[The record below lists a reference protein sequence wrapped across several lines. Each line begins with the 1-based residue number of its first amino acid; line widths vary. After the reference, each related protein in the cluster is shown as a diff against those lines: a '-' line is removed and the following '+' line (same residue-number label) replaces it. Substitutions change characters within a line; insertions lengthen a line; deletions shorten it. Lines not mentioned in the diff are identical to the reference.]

1 MAVDQQIP
9 QRQTMY
15 VVQTSDKRRG
25 IALVLCLIGFLG
37 IGGLQHF
44 YTGRIIMGLIYFFTF
59 GLFFLG
65 TIISLLYILTG
76 GFKDNVGAPL
86 REW

>member
-1 MAVDQQIP
+1 MAIDQRIQP
-9 QRQTMY
+9 QQPIY
-15 VVQTSDKRRG
+15 VVQTSDKSRTV
-25 IALVLCLIGFLG
+25 ALILCLIGFVG

-44 YTGRIIMGLIYFFTF
+44 YTGRISMGIIFICTIGIF
-59 GLFFLG
+59 GIG

-86 REW
+86 RKW